1 MFPNPWTVNRELT
14 QVTEI
19 RTLQEIDNEA
29 ESHRAALEDVE
40 RRLAGSEVLDTARE
54 RLAGAD
60 TALAGVKTEQRK
72 VEGDI
77 EDLSARIA
85 PEEKRLYDGSV
96 KNPKELGNIQHE
108 VELLREQR
116 TKLED
121 QLLEVLQRLEAAE
134 REHEAASSDAKRAES
149 ARKQELTEL
158 KAESVR
164 LKEAIAAAEAKREF
178 QIPKIL
184 PRNLKTYQDV
194 RKRRGSAAVSRINGG
209 MCGGCRISIP
219 ESVRRKA
226 FTADELSQCPN
237 CASIL
242 YVG

>member
-1 MFPNPWTVNRELT
+1 MNRELT

-29 ESHRAALEDVE
+29 ESHRAALDDVE
-40 RRLAGSEVLDTARE
+40 RRLAGSEILDTARE
-54 RLAGAD
+54 RLAAAE
-60 TALAGVKTEQRK
+60 TELAAVKRDQRK

-77 EDLSARIA
+77 EGLSARIA

-96 KNPKELGNIQHE
+96 RNPKELASIQHE

-116 TKLED
+116 SKIED
-121 QLLEVLQRLEAAE
+121 LLLEVLQRLESAE
-134 REHEAASSDAKRAES
+134 REHEAASSDAKRAEAARNKELADLGTES
-149 ARKQELTEL
+149 A
-158 KAESVR
+158 R
-164 LKEAIAAAEAKREF
+164 LKEAIAASEAKREA
-178 QIPKIL
+178 QVPKIL

-209 MCGGCRISIP
+209 NCGGCRVSIP
-219 ESVRRKA
+219 EAVRRKA
-226 FTADELSQCPN
+226 FNADELAQCPN

>member
-1 MFPNPWTVNRELT
+1 MNRDLT

-40 RRLAGSEVLDTARE
+40 RRLAGSDALDAARA
-54 RLAGAD
+54 RLAEAEAD
-60 TALAGVKTEQRK
+60 RAAVKREQRK
-72 VEGDI
+72 IEGDI
-77 EDLSARIA
+77 EGLSARIA

-96 KNPKELGNIQHE
+96 RNPKELGSIQHE

-121 QLLEVLQRLEAAE
+121 QLLEVLQRLETV
-134 REHEAASSDAKRAES
+134 EHEHQAAKEAATRTEA
-149 ARKQELTEL
+149 ARTTELAEL
-158 KAESVR
+158 KAESGR
-164 LKEAIAAAEAKREF
+164 LNAALAAAEAKREA
-178 QIPKIL
+178 QVPKIL

-194 RKRRGSAAVSRINGG
+194 RMRRGSAAVSRINGG
-209 MCGGCRISIP
+209 NCGGCRVSIP
-219 ESVRRKA
+219 EAVRRKA
-226 FTADELSQCPN
+226 FTADELAQCPN

>member
-1 MFPNPWTVNRELT
+1 VNRELT

-29 ESHRAALEDVE
+29 EGHRAALDEVE
-40 RRLAGSEVLDTARE
+40 RRLAASEVLDSARE
-54 RLAGAD
+54 RLAGAE
-60 TALAGVKTEQRK
+60 TELAAVKREQRK

-77 EDLSARIA
+77 EGLSARIA

-96 KNPKELGNIQHE
+96 RNPKELASIQHE

-121 QLLEVLQRLEAAE
+121 QLLEVMQRLEAAE
-134 REHEAASSDAKRAES
+134 TEHVAARSDATRAEE
-149 ARKQELTEL
+149 ARDRELTDL
-158 KAESVR
+158 TAQSVR
-164 LKEAIAAAEAKREF
+164 LKDAIAAVEVKRDA
-178 QIPKIL
+178 QLPKIL

-209 MCGGCRISIP
+209 NCGGCRVSIP
-219 ESVRRKA
+219 EAVRRKA
-226 FTADELSQCPN
+226 FTADELAQCPN

>member
-1 MFPNPWTVNRELT
+1 MNRELT
-14 QVTEI
+14 QVTDI
-19 RTLQEIDNEA
+19 RTLQEFDNEA
-29 ESHRAALEDVE
+29 EGHRAALEDVE
-40 RRLAGSEVLDTARE
+40 RRLAGNEVLDTARE
-54 RLAGAD
+54 RLAAAETG
-60 TALAGVKTEQRK
+60 LASVKTEQRK

-77 EDLSARIA
+77 EDLTARIE

-96 KNPKELGNIQHE
+96 RNAKELANIQHE

-116 TKLED
+116 TKHED
-121 QLLEVLQRLEAAE
+121 QLLEVLARLEAAE
-134 REHEAASSDAKRAES
+134 REHENAKSDATRAES
-149 ARKQELTEL
+149 ARKKEMTEL
-158 KAESVR
+158 RAESKR
-164 LKEAIAAAEAKREF
+164 LKEAITVAEAKREA
-178 QIPKIL
+178 QLPKIL

-219 ESVRRKA
+219 EAVRRKA
-226 FTADELSQCPN
+226 FTADELAQCPN